1 MTPAGQQ
8 PRVTAVIPCR
18 NEEHYI
24 GACLDSLLT
33 CDYPQDRLE
42 ILVADGMSDDGTRA
56 IVREYAARHPG
67 VHLLDNPKRITPAAM
82 NVGVRHATGAIIMP
96 MGAHALYPPDYV
108 TRLVAALAETGADN
122 VGGVLITEPADGT
135 PVARALAIALSHP
148 LGVGN
153 SYFRIGATERRVVDT
168 VPFGCYPRA
177 VFDRI
182 GLFDEDLI
190 RNQDDELNGRLVR
203 QGGRIVLIPEVVSRY
218 YARRSFRQVARM
230 FFQYGYFK
238 PLAAR
243 KIGRVLTVR
252 QLVPAAFVLALGG
265 SALLAPWSGVG
276 RWLFVAIAAA
286 YLSVVAAAA
295 TAGLRYGVRCALA
308 LAAAFPVLHVSYGVG
323 FLAGLWPRRGGSQR
337 MAAVPLSR

>member
-1 MTPAGQQ
+1 MSAPGQQ
-8 PRVTAVIPCR
+8 PRVSAVIPCR
-18 NEEHYI
+18 NEERYI

-42 ILVADGMSDDGTRA
+42 ILVADGMSDDRTRA
-56 IVREYAARHPG
+56 IVSEYAARYPS
-67 VHLLDNPKRITPAAM
+67 VRLLDNPKRITPAAM
-82 NVGVRHATGAIIMP
+82 NVGVRNATGAIIMP
-96 MGAHALYPPDYV
+96 MGAHALYPRDYI

-122 VGGVLITEPADGT
+122 VGGVLVTVPADDT

-182 GLFDEDLI
+182 GLFDEELV

-218 YARRSFRQVARM
+218 YARRSFKQVARM

-243 KIGRVLTVR
+243 KIGRVLTAR
-252 QLVPAAFVLALGG
+252 QLIPALFVLGLCG
-265 SALLAPWSGVG
+265 SALLAPWSAVG
-276 RWLFVAIAAA
+276 RWLFTAITVTYAAA
-286 YLSVVAAAA
+286 IGAVALAA
-295 TAGLRYGVRCALA
+295 LRYGARCALA

-323 FLAGLWPRRGGSQR
+323 FLAGLWPRRPDAR
-337 MAAVPLSR
+337 RVAVVPLSR

>member
-1 MTPAGQQ
+1 MTAAQLPK
-8 PRVTAVIPCR
+8 VSAVIPCR
-18 NEEHYI
+18 NEARYI

-42 ILVADGMSDDGTRA
+42 ILVADGMSDDGTRE
-56 IVREYAARHPG
+56 IVREYATRHPA
-67 VHLLDNPKRITPAAM
+67 VRLLDNPRRITPAAM
-82 NVGVRHATGAIIMP
+82 NVGVRQSTGAIIMP
-96 MGAHALYPPDYV
+96 MGAHALYPPDYI
-108 TRLVAALAETGADN
+108 TRLVAALDETGADN
-122 VGGVLITEPADGT
+122 VGGVLVTVPADDT

-168 VPFGCYPRA
+168 VPFGCYRRA

-182 GLFDEDLI
+182 GLFDEDLV

-203 QGGRIVLIPEVVSRY
+203 QGGRIVLIPDVVSRY
-218 YARRSFRQVARM
+218 FARSSFRQVWRM

-252 QLVPAAFVLALGG
+252 QLVPALFVVALAA
-265 SALLAPWSGVG
+265 SAVLAPWLVAG
-276 RWLFVAIAAA
+276 RWLLAAIATTYLAA
-286 YLSVVAAAA
+286 ISAAALG
-295 TAGLRYGVRCALA
+295 GLRYGARCALA

-323 FLAGLWPRRGGSQR
+323 FLAGLWPQRADARRV
-337 MAAVPLSR
+337 AVVPLSR